1 MNLNPLDIIIFAI
14 LIFFTISGLNS
25 KFISSI
31 KTTIN
36 LIGSIFISSFILES
50 ANTQFNLYFLNN
62 PIVYLS
68 MFILIL
74 IITSLL
80 IGFLLDFAIYQLEDP
95 DLDLNADRGLGAL
108 IGLVKGFVITALMI
122 FIFDT
127 TPLSIEVKEKISR
140 KMEVESFFFK
150 PCSNLKEILFR
161 D

>member
-127 TPLSIEVKEKISR
+127 TPLSAEVKEKISR

-150 PCSNLKEILFR
+150 PCSDLKEMIF